1 MYLKGD
7 CAGIH
12 VGQGQDV
19 KRTEPPRGAKRTRG
33 DQPEESE
40 QDIEQEVN
48 MSFVP
53 KLHQAHQEL
62 AMPHGV
68 CVIGWTNGIT
78 IPTHA

>member
-19 KRTEPPRGAKRTRG
+19 TGTEPPRGAKRI
-33 DQPEESE
+33 EEISLKSRDSFRVNIKSE
-40 QDIEQEVN
+40 QDIEQEVS

-53 KLHQAHQEL
+53 KLHQAHQE
-62 AMPHGV
+62 
-68 CVIGWTNGIT
+68 
-78 IPTHA
+78 